1 MMKNEMCLEFDSIS
15 ANEAFARVTV
25 AAFMTQMNPSM
36 EEVADVKTAV
46 SEAVT
51 NAIIHGYEGEVHK
64 IVIRG
69 RIDGEWLELSV
80 EDRGVGIAD
89 VEKAMEPLY
98 TTRTE
103 LERSGMGFL
112 FMEAFMDEVKVESEP
127 GKGTAVM
134 MKKRIGQR
142 GEYTMDR
149 TEELIRRSQDGDNAA
164 RETLIEENLGLI
176 HHVVKRFLGRGVEAE
191 DLFQIGAVGLVK
203 AVDRFDL
210 SFGVRFST
218 YAVPMIAGEIKRF
231 LRDDSMIKVSRSLKE
246 LAVKAARLREQLL
259 MERGEEPGVDELAR
273 RLKVE
278 PEELVQA
285 MDSSIEVESLQ
296 KVICQGSSEGVS
308 LMERVEQ
315 GHDEQEELLRR
326 MLLEELLSS
335 LEPRERRLIV
345 LRFFYDRTQTQV
357 SRELG
362 LSQVQVSRL
371 EKKILYSM
379 K

>member
-1 MMKNEMCLEFDSIS
+1 
-15 ANEAFARVTV
+15 
-25 AAFMTQMNPSM
+25 
-36 EEVADVKTAV
+36 
-46 SEAVT
+46 
-51 NAIIHGYEGEVHK
+51 
-64 IVIRG
+64 
-69 RIDGEWLELSV
+69 
-80 EDRGVGIAD
+80 
-89 VEKAMEPLY
+89 
-98 TTRTE
+98 
-103 LERSGMGFL
+103 
-112 FMEAFMDEVKVESEP
+112 
-127 GKGTAVM
+127 
-134 MKKRIGQR
+134 
-142 GEYTMDR
+142 MDR
-149 TEELIRRSQDGDNAA
+149 TEELIRRSQDGDKAA

-357 SRELG
+357 AMELG
-362 LSQVQVSRL
+362 MSQVQVSRL
-371 EKKILYSM
+371 EKNAINQIKKNI
-379 K
+379 

>member
-1 MMKNEMCLEFDSIS
+1 M
-15 ANEAFARVTV
+15 A
-25 AAFMTQMNPSM
+25 
-36 EEVADVKTAV
+36 
-46 SEAVT
+46 
-51 NAIIHGYEGEVHK
+51 GY
-64 IVIRG
+64 
-69 RIDGEWLELSV
+69 
-80 EDRGVGIAD
+80 
-89 VEKAMEPLY
+89 
-98 TTRTE
+98 
-103 LERSGMGFL
+103 
-112 FMEAFMDEVKVESEP
+112 KVEICGVNTSKLPLLTNEE
-127 GKGTAVM
+127 KDELF
-134 MKKRIGQR
+134 KRIAQ
-142 GEYTMDR
+142 
-149 TEELIRRSQDGDNAA
+149 GDKEA
-164 RETLIEENLGLI
+164 RETYIKGNLRLVLSVIQRFASNNAENI
-176 HHVVKRFLGRGVEAE
+176 D
-191 DLFQIGAVGLVK
+191 DLFQIGCIGLMK
-203 AVDRFDL
+203 AVDNFDL
-210 SFGVRFST
+210 SQGVRFST
-218 YAVPMIAGEIKRF
+218 YAVPMICGEIKRF

-357 SRELG
+357 DMELG
-362 LSQVQVSRL
+362 MSQVQVSRL
-371 EKKILYSM
+371 EKKILSALKEKM
-379 K
+379 

>member
-1 MMKNEMCLEFDSIS
+1 
-15 ANEAFARVTV
+15 
-25 AAFMTQMNPSM
+25 
-36 EEVADVKTAV
+36 
-46 SEAVT
+46 
-51 NAIIHGYEGEVHK
+51 
-64 IVIRG
+64 
-69 RIDGEWLELSV
+69 
-80 EDRGVGIAD
+80 
-89 VEKAMEPLY
+89 
-98 TTRTE
+98 
-103 LERSGMGFL
+103 
-112 FMEAFMDEVKVESEP
+112 MDC
-127 GKGTAVM
+127 
-134 MKKRIGQR
+134 
-142 GEYTMDR
+142 
-149 TEELIRRSQDGDNAA
+149 TEELIRRSQDGDKAA

-357 SRELG
+357 AMELG
-362 LSQVQVSRL
+362 MSQVQVSRM
-371 EKKILYSM
+371 EKRIMENLKKRSI
-379 K
+379 

>member
-1 MMKNEMCLEFDSIS
+1 
-15 ANEAFARVTV
+15 
-25 AAFMTQMNPSM
+25 
-36 EEVADVKTAV
+36 
-46 SEAVT
+46 
-51 NAIIHGYEGEVHK
+51 
-64 IVIRG
+64 
-69 RIDGEWLELSV
+69 
-80 EDRGVGIAD
+80 
-89 VEKAMEPLY
+89 
-98 TTRTE
+98 
-103 LERSGMGFL
+103 
-112 FMEAFMDEVKVESEP
+112 
-127 GKGTAVM
+127 
-134 MKKRIGQR
+134 
-142 GEYTMDR
+142 MDR
-149 TEELIRRSQDGDNAA
+149 TEELIRRSQDGDKAA

-259 MERGEEPGVDELAR
+259 MDRGEEPGVDELAR

-357 SRELG
+357 AMELG
-362 LSQVQVSRL
+362 MSQVQVSRL
-371 EKKILYSM
+371 EKKILSALKEKM
-379 K
+379 

>member
-1 MMKNEMCLEFDSIS
+1 
-15 ANEAFARVTV
+15 
-25 AAFMTQMNPSM
+25 
-36 EEVADVKTAV
+36 
-46 SEAVT
+46 
-51 NAIIHGYEGEVHK
+51 
-64 IVIRG
+64 
-69 RIDGEWLELSV
+69 
-80 EDRGVGIAD
+80 
-89 VEKAMEPLY
+89 
-98 TTRTE
+98 
-103 LERSGMGFL
+103 
-112 FMEAFMDEVKVESEP
+112 
-127 GKGTAVM
+127 
-134 MKKRIGQR
+134 
-142 GEYTMDR
+142 MDR
-149 TEELIRRSQDGDNAA
+149 TEELIRRSQDGDKAA

-326 MLLEELLSS
+326 MLLEELLSL

-357 SRELG
+357 AMELG
-362 LSQVQVSRL
+362 MSQVQVSRL
-371 EKKILYSM
+371 EKKILSALKEKM
-379 K
+379 

>member
-1 MMKNEMCLEFDSIS
+1 
-15 ANEAFARVTV
+15 
-25 AAFMTQMNPSM
+25 
-36 EEVADVKTAV
+36 
-46 SEAVT
+46 
-51 NAIIHGYEGEVHK
+51 
-64 IVIRG
+64 
-69 RIDGEWLELSV
+69 
-80 EDRGVGIAD
+80 
-89 VEKAMEPLY
+89 
-98 TTRTE
+98 
-103 LERSGMGFL
+103 
-112 FMEAFMDEVKVESEP
+112 
-127 GKGTAVM
+127 
-134 MKKRIGQR
+134 
-142 GEYTMDR
+142 MDR
-149 TEELIRRSQDGDNAA
+149 TEELIRRSQDGDKAA

-315 GHDEQEELLRR
+315 GHDQQEELLRR

-357 SRELG
+357 AMELG
-362 LSQVQVSRL
+362 MSQVQVSRL
-371 EKKILYSM
+371 EKKILSALKEKM
-379 K
+379 